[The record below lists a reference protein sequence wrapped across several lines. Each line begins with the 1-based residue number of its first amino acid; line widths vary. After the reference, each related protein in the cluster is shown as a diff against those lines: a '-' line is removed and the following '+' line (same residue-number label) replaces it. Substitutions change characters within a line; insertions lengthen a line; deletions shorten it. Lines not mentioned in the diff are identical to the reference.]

1 MSEDSESENGEDI
14 KDSDDPSTVTK
25 YQHHQ
30 LSLRFVRGKNERK
43 ESAAYSDTE
52 CFWVFPASNINKEEV
67 FTLRTPD
74 LDRLRQNQWLN
85 DEIINFMMKYIYAK
99 WPLSLQHKVFIFNS
113 FHFAL
118 LAQDVLSTI
127 KVEGSTAL
135 KTTRKSLTKEVVRK
149 MMKQTKKLS
158 SIFDREYIV
167 MPICD
172 QHHWVL
178 AIIWNHD
185 KVWKH
190 RDSTQRQ
197 WKDDEKCTIIVMD
210 SMNRGNSKNSHIHMV
225 LVTWLMV
232 QAFGNGYD
240 FKNAQTLF
248 NGSRKNLRVRV
259 VKVPQ
264 QPNQVDCGC
273 FMLRNVLQFGSDG
286 GLSVDALRAGLP
298 EWYHVNEGVGYR
310 KEILNVVDMLAE
322 EQYGYIEQ
330 MVQRS
335 KPKGKRL

>member
-1 MSEDSESENGEDI
+1 
-14 KDSDDPSTVTK
+14 
-25 YQHHQ
+25 
-30 LSLRFVRGKNERK
+30 
-43 ESAAYSDTE
+43 
-52 CFWVFPASNINKEEV
+52 
-67 FTLRTPD
+67 
-74 LDRLRQNQWLN
+74 
-85 DEIINFMMKYIYAK
+85 
-99 WPLSLQHKVFIFNS
+99 
-113 FHFAL
+113 
-118 LAQDVLSTI
+118 
-127 KVEGSTAL
+127 
-135 KTTRKSLTKEVVRK
+135 
-149 MMKQTKKLS
+149 
-158 SIFDREYIV
+158 
-167 MPICD
+167 
-172 QHHWVL
+172 
-178 AIIWNHD
+178 
-185 KVWKH
+185 
-190 RDSTQRQ
+190 
-197 WKDDEKCTIIVMD
+197 
-210 SMNRGNSKNSHIHMV
+210 MV